1 VTELEKLIESTCQR
15 YNSNKNIK
23 KRKKDIDKIMACKS
37 IRDLLL
43 IRKKLGLMEWK

>member
-1 VTELEKLIESTCQR
+1 MNELEKLIESTCQR

-23 KRKKDIDKIMACKS
+23 KRKKDIDKIKACKS